1 MINFDGAMFKEENA
15 AGIGVIVRS
24 DTGDPIATLSKKIAL
39 PHSVEAIEARAA
51 REAAILA
58 HHLELKRVIFEGDS
72 SIIISALQNPDVCMA
87 SYGNI
92 IEDTQVIVSNI
103 ESHNFVHIKRQ
114 GNAVAHFLARKA
126 KELLIANM
134 RLDGLPQDIIPV
146 LAFDS

>member
-1 MINFDGAMFKEENA
+1 MNSFLPRLFKQV
-15 AGIGVIVRS
+15 GFS
-24 DTGDPIATLSKKIAL
+24 
-39 PHSVEAIEARAA
+39 RAA
-51 REAAILA
+51 HEAVILA
-58 HHLELKRVIFEGDS
+58 HHLQLKRVIFEGDS

-103 ESHNFVHIKRQ
+103 ESHSFVHIKRQ
-114 GNAVAHFLARKA
+114 GNAAAHFLARKA

-134 RLDGLPQDIIPV
+134 SLDSLPQDIIPV